1 MTLVEFPDARG
12 LSAADD
18 PAQGPGARISAR
30 SGRKSGSVL
39 VGLARIWA
47 YAQREAT
54 EIRRDPIRLAFALLG
69 PILLMIVFG
78 YGISFDVENLAYAA
92 LDRDNSAESR
102 AYLENFS
109 GSRYFQERPR
119 LRDAAD
125 LDAQLRAGRIKLAIE
140 IPPGFGR
147 DLRRGR
153 SPEVAV
159 WLDGA
164 MPFRAETS
172 RGYVEGVHE
181 RFLKELARSDARPQA
196 TALPLTVEARFRY
209 NQDFRSAYAMVP
221 GIIMMVLVLIPAVM
235 TALGVVREKEL
246 GSITNLYV
254 TPTTGL
260 EFLLGKQLPYVGI
273 ALINFASLVVLAV
286 VLFKVPVKGSLP
298 ALVLGATLYV
308 FATTA
313 FGLFISSFVRTQI
326 AAIFATAIL
335 ATLPA
340 IQFSGLLMPV
350 ASMSR
355 DAQVIG
361 GLFPSKYFQHISVGA
376 FTKALEFGAFAGDFI
391 ALAVILVV
399 LLALAR
405 LALGSQER

>member
-1 MTLVEFPDARG
+1 M
-12 LSAADD
+12 
-18 PAQGPGARISAR
+18 
-30 SGRKSGSVL
+30 L

-92 LDRDNSAESR
+92 LDRDNSPESR

-109 GSRYFQERPR
+109 GSRYFKEQAQ
-119 LRDAAD
+119 LVDAAD
-125 LDAQLRAGRIKLAIE
+125 LDARLRAGKIKLAIE

-181 RFLKELARSDARPQA
+181 RFLQELARGAGRQ
-196 TALPLTVEARFRY
+196 TAALALTVEARFRY
-209 NQDFRSAYAMVP
+209 NQAFESAYAMVP

-260 EFLLGKQLPYVGI
+260 EFLLGKQLPYVAI
-273 ALINFASLVVLAV
+273 ALVNFVSLVVLAV
-286 VLFKVPVKGSLP
+286 VLFEVPVKGSAGGARAGRHAICVRHDRFRTVHFELRPHADRRDLCGRHPRHP
-298 ALVLGATLYV
+298 ARP
-308 FATTA
+308 
-313 FGLFISSFVRTQI
+313 SSSPGCCCPF
-326 AAIFATAIL
+326 
-335 ATLPA
+335 
-340 IQFSGLLMPV
+340 

-355 DAQVIG
+355 DAQAIG
-361 GLFPSKYFQHISVGA
+361 SLFPSKYFQHISVGT
-376 FTKALEFGAFAGDFI
+376 FTKALRVQRAS
-391 ALAVILVV
+391 AVISWRSPIILVV

-405 LALGSQER
+405 LALNSQER